1 MDKVILLLDGQSGG
15 KTAFI
20 QTIKE
25 NNYWTWNVNAYNVIG
40 VIARKLGSD
49 GERNKD
55 YYDFINQVK
64 DLADQYFDFER
75 KNTLSM
81 IEKFMQHDRAMVLI
95 LHNVSQDIG
104 IELKDFYQNCFDIL
118 VTDTDVEGSSYC
130 KTLNYNDPDF
140 VDNVLHVMN
149 VLTKSFESKKG
160 EE

>member
-1 MDKVILLLDGQSGG
+1 
-15 KTAFI
+15 
-20 QTIKE
+20 
-25 NNYWTWNVNAYNVIG
+25 
-40 VIARKLGSD
+40 
-49 GERNKD
+49 
-55 YYDFINQVK
+55 
-64 DLADQYFDFER
+64 LADQYFDFER

-118 VTDTDVEGSSYC
+118 VTDTDVEDSSYC